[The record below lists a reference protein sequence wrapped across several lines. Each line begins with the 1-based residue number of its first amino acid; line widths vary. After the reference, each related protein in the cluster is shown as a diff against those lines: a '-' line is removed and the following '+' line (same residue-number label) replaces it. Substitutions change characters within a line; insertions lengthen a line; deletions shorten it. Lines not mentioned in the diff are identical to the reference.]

1 MAFDFRRIRREDKRT
16 YNSPGMSKKEF
27 DALMLTPRKPR
38 KPSPYTILPKLP
50 KIHQKNLSKPKVD
63 GRGVPIC
70 LAEIANE
77 PKRVGDLEQIDIDRK
92 KTHERIAKKQ
102 EEKKIAREQA
112 KRKEALRKE
121 KKKKEVVKYASI
133 RRILKENIFCKR
145 DIPTINQIK
154 KFLKS
159 KAKRA
164 KEEINTITEDNVLEK
179 WNEYYQ
185 ADSI

>member
-1 MAFDFRRIRREDKRT
+1 M
-16 YNSPGMSKKEF
+16 
-27 DALMLTPRKPR
+27 
-38 KPSPYTILPKLP
+38 
-50 KIHQKNLSKPKVD
+50 
-63 GRGVPIC
+63 C

-77 PKRVGDLEQIDIDRK
+77 PKRVQDLEEIDIERK
-92 KTHERIAKKQ
+92 KTHERIAKEQ

-121 KKKKEVVKYASI
+121 KKEKDIAKYSHI
-133 RRILKENIFCKR
+133 TRILKENNFCKR
-145 DIPTINQIK
+145 EIPTINQIK

-179 WNEYYQ
+179 WNEYYET
-185 ADSI
+185 DSI